1 MALIGQIIR
10 DVAALLLLAA
20 LAELLLPS
28 GALSR
33 FIRLAIGLMLV
44 AAVITPL
51 LERMGGDFPPP
62 EFGFAEPA
70 LAEQYIAEGEDLA
83 AAFEQQAQ
91 REYAAELERQIIAIA
106 LLAEGVEQAAARVE
120 LTAEG
125 RIESVQLG
133 LVLAPGA
140 GAAAEQRALKL
151 AQGFFPAES
160 WQVESRMEEAEQ

>member
-51 LERMGGDFPPP
+51 LERVKSDLSPP
-62 EFGFAEPA
+62 EFIFTEPA

-83 AAFEQQAQ
+83 ASLEQQARQ
-91 REYAAELERQIIAIA
+91 EYAAELEQQIAAIA

-125 RIESVQLG
+125 GIGNVQLG
-133 LVLAPGA
+133 LVLAAGA
-140 GAAAEQRALKL
+140 GAEAEQSALTL

-160 WQVESRMEEAEQ
+160 WQVVSRMEEAEQ